1 MDRIAIIDL
10 GSNSARIVIAQVC
23 EGGYFSVIDE
33 LKEPVRLAKGMEVD
47 GFLKP
52 LRIAQTLKTLSTFK
66 TLYESHNVDKVFAYG
81 TAAVR
86 TAKNRNAFVEEVE
99 AVCGIKLQ
107 VLSQEEEATFVYEGV
122 INSMEIPKGL
132 IIDIGGGSTK
142 MIYYNRRVM
151 IAQDTLPFGAVTIT
165 EKFAHIEQP
174 EARAVAIEQF
184 VGDYLSGIQWLKDID
199 PETQLVGVGGS
210 IRNLGRISRKLKN
223 YPLNMAHNY
232 IVSFVEFE
240 PDGSLASIS
249 KSLVDDCI
257 EAGIWHLPIKP

>member
-86 TAKNRNAFVEEVE
+86 TAKKQKCFCRR
-99 AVCGIKLQ
+99 
-107 VLSQEEEATFVYEGV
+107 SR
-122 INSMEIPKGL
+122 
-132 IIDIGGGSTK
+132 GG
-142 MIYYNRRVM
+142 MRY
-151 IAQDTLPFGAVTIT
+151 
-165 EKFAHIEQP
+165 
-174 EARAVAIEQF
+174 
-184 VGDYLSGIQWLKDID
+184 
-199 PETQLVGVGGS
+199 
-210 IRNLGRISRKLKN
+210 
-223 YPLNMAHNY
+223 
-232 IVSFVEFE
+232 
-240 PDGSLASIS
+240 
-249 KSLVDDCI
+249 
-257 EAGIWHLPIKP
+257 